1 MLYQSF
7 NPHGGDIYAEPI
19 DLDFSANTNPY
30 GTPEGI
36 QEAIRKAS
44 GLLHHYPDPYCR
56 KLIRAISEFEQ
67 LPSDFI
73 LCGNGAAEL
82 IYSYCTAIHAKKALE
97 PVPTFSE
104 YALGLS
110 KTGCE
115 ITTFPLKQENGF
127 QLTEDFLSCLLE
139 TSPDVVFLCNPNN
152 PTGRCADQNL
162 LKAIL
167 EATRERQIRLF
178 VDECF
183 LDLTEGIQSLKSY
196 LAEYP
201 NLFLLKAFTKSYGMA
216 GVRLGYGLCSD
227 SDLLRVMSQT
237 VQPWNVSTLAQEAG
251 TAALKEQDFL
261 NKTKETIRKE
271 RTYLTKELSGMGFF
285 VCPSSTNYL
294 LFQGPL
300 NLPSA
305 LKPYRIAIR
314 DCSHDIGLS
323 KGWYRI
329 AVRLHDE
336 NTQLLAAIRR
346 IIKKQNQEK

>member
-1 MLYQSF
+1 MLYQSC
-7 NPHGGDIYAEPI
+7 NPHGGDIYAETV

-30 GTPEGI
+30 GTPEGV
-36 QEAIRKAS
+36 QKALRNAL
-44 GLLHHYPDPYCR
+44 GTLHHYPDPYCR
-56 KLIRAISEFEQ
+56 KLIQAISDFEQ
-67 LPSDFI
+67 VPRDFI

-82 IYSYCTAIHAKKALE
+82 IYSYCMAIHAKKALE
-97 PVPTFSE
+97 LAPTFSE

-110 KTGCE
+110 ETGCNVV
-115 ITTFPLKQENGF
+115 TWPLKQEHGF
-127 QLTEDFLSCLLE
+127 QLTEDFLSGLLE

-152 PTGRCADQNL
+152 PTGRCADPEL
-162 LKAIL
+162 LKTIL
-167 EATRERQIRLF
+167 SVTKERHIRLF

-183 LDLTEGIQSLKSY
+183 LDLTEGIQSLKPY
-196 LAEYP
+196 LTEYP

-216 GVRLGYGLCSD
+216 GVRLGYGLCAD
-227 SDLLRVMSQT
+227 PDLLQAMSQT

-251 TAALKEQDFL
+251 IAALKEQDFL
-261 NKTKETIRKE
+261 NQTKEVIRRE
-271 RTYLTKELSGMGFF
+271 RAYLTEGLSEMGFF

-300 NLPSA
+300 DLHKA

-314 DCSHDIGLS
+314 DCSNYTGLS

-329 AVRLHDE
+329 AVRLHNE

-346 IIKKQNQEK
+346 IVEK